1 MKPKPKNFVNVAK
14 KALLFDLDGTLID
27 SLDDLVSAINRTME
41 QNGFAPLSRDA
52 VSRFIGKGSRILV
65 EKALRSVLGQTPPKE
80 ITDSIHRQ
88 YLTNML
94 LTQGRYTRCFD
105 GLHESLTQFQN
116 LGFSL
121 ALVTN
126 KPRANTLQLLK
137 QLELEKFFPVVVAG
151 DDTPHPKPA
160 PDILFSAMRQLG
172 VESKD
177 CIMIGDSMNDAQA
190 ALEAGSPCFLLQTG
204 YNEGINIADWA
215 KIHAPESLVFANIK
229 DIVSY
234 LSQ

>member
-1 MKPKPKNFVNVAK
+1 MAD

-27 SLDDLVSAINRTME
+27 SLDDLVSAINLTME

-65 EKALRSVLGQTPPKE
+65 EKALRAVLGNLPPPK
-80 ITDSIHRQ
+80 TVDLIHRQ

-94 LTQGRYTRCFD
+94 QTQGRYTRCFD
-105 GLHESLTQFQN
+105 GVHESLSAFQKF
-116 LGFSL
+116 GFSL

-126 KPRANTLQLLK
+126 KPRANTLLLLEQLDLGK
-137 QLELEKFFPVVVAG
+137 YFSVVIAG
-151 DDTPHPKPA
+151 DDTPNPKPA
-160 PDILFSAMRQLG
+160 PDILLNAMQKLG
-172 VESKD
+172 LGPHD
-177 CIMIGDSMNDAQA
+177 CIMIGDSMNDALA
-190 ALEAGSPCFLLQTG
+190 AQNAETSCILLETG
-204 YNEGINIADWA
+204 YNEGISISEWA

-234 LSQ
+234 LSK